1 MIPGGQTERL
11 ILRGLE
17 LADADQIQQLFPH
30 WQIVQF
36 LSNAVPWPY
45 PADGATHYCRNVSLP
60 LIERGDAWEW
70 TIRLRT
76 EPASL
81 IGAIS
86 VLKGENNRA
95 FWLGVP
101 WHGRGYMSEASRWA
115 TDFWFET
122 LGNTVLRVPKAT
134 ANLASRRISEK
145 QGMRV
150 AATVEKDYVC
160 GRLPSEIWEITAEEW
175 RAWKRRL
182 PPGQ

>member
-45 PADGATHYCRNVSLP
+45 PADGASHYCRNVSLP

-134 ANLASRRISEK
+134 TNLASRRISEK

-150 AATVEKDYVC
+150 AATVEKDYVS

>member
-45 PADGATHYCRNVSLP
+45 PADGALHYCRNVSLP

-134 ANLASRRISEK
+134 ANLASRRISEQ
-145 QGMRV
+145 QGMRL

-160 GRLPSEIWEITAEEW
+160 GRLPSEIWEIAAEEW

-182 PPGQ
+182 PRSQ